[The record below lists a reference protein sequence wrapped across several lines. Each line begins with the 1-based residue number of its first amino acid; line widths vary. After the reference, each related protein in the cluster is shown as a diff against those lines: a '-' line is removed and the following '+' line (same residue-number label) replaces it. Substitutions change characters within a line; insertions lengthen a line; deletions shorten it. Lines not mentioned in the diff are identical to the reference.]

1 MGKSKGHID
10 WWILIPVIALM
21 LFGISF
27 VFSASAAIAELKFG
41 SPDNLFLKHASK
53 VLIAIIVLFIF
64 AKIDY
69 HFWMKFSK
77 PLIYVAVSLLIIVL
91 FSGKVNEVNRWLYL
105 GQFSFQPSELAKF
118 ALILHFAVILTT
130 NQEIIK
136 SFKHSFL
143 PLIMWTV
150 LICVLIAL
158 QPNFSTSLVI
168 FIIAFIMMF
177 IGNINILYLL
187 LTLFCGTAVSY
198 LYLILNA
205 DYRLERIQAYISEQS
220 GVITDANYQLNQ
232 ALIALGNGG
241 LFGIGPGQS
250 RQSHHFLPES
260 YGDFI
265 FSIIGEEYGFIGL
278 FLIIASFII
287 IFWRGIRIAK
297 NAPDLFGY
305 FLSSGILITFAIYVF
320 INAGVNCGLLPTTG
334 LPMPFIS
341 YGGTAI
347 IIYAAA
353 IGILLN
359 ISAQAGIYPIDN
371 EKNINNQD

>member
-1 MGKSKGHID
+1 
-10 WWILIPVIALM
+10 M

-27 VFSASAAIAELKFG
+27 VFSASAPIAEYKFG
-41 SPDNLFLKHASK
+41 SPDNLFLKHLAK
-53 VLIAIIVLFIF
+53 VLIAIIILFIF
-64 AKIDY
+64 SKIDY
-69 HFWMKFSK
+69 HFWMKISK
-77 PLIYVAVSLLIIVL
+77 PLIFIAVTLLIIVL
-91 FSGKVNEVNRWLYL
+91 FTGKVNEVNRWLYL
-105 GQFSFQPSELAKF
+105 GQFSFQPSELAKL
-118 ALILHFAVILTT
+118 ALILHFAVLLST
-130 NQEIIK
+130 NQENIK
-136 SFKHSFL
+136 SFKHIFL
-143 PLIMWTV
+143 PLILWTL
-150 LICVLIAL
+150 LICILIAL

-177 IGNINILYLL
+177 IGNVNFLYLL
-187 LTLFCGTAVSY
+187 FTLSGGAVFTY

-205 DYRLERIQAYISEQS
+205 DYRLERIQAYINEQS
-220 GVITDANYQLNQ
+220 GTITDAHYQLNQ

-265 FSIIGEEYGFIGL
+265 FSIIGEEYGFLGL
-278 FLIIASFII
+278 FLIIASFIT

-305 FLSSGILITFAIYVF
+305 FLCSGILITFAIYVF
-320 INAGVNCGLLPTTG
+320 VNAGVNCGLLPTTG

-347 IIYAAA
+347 IFYAAA
-353 IGILLN
+353 IGIVLN
-359 ISAQAGIYPIDN
+359 ISAQAGIYPIINQKDN
-371 EKNINNQD
+371 NNDD